1 MINEKEYH
9 LTVEGLSEIKGQLQ
23 GLKEEALPLL
33 RDRLRQAQ
41 AEEADPVENAVYGEV
56 LREKEHT
63 EQRIAE
69 LENIVRNHKL
79 IKKGPKGAVSLG
91 STVVVEVEGRK
102 DTFVIVGSLEAD
114 PISGKISDESPVGR
128 ALMGGKPGTVIEVT
142 GSIVRA
148 TYKIL
153 TIG

>member
-9 LTVEGLSEIKGQLQ
+9 LTSEGLSAIENQLQ
-23 GLKEEALPLL
+23 QLKEEELP
-33 RDRLRQAQ
+33 RLRERLQQAQ
-41 AEEADPVENAVYGEV
+41 EEEPDPAENAVYGEV
-56 LREKEHT
+56 LREKEYA

-79 IKKGPKGAVSLG
+79 IKKGQKGTVGLG
-91 STVVVEVEGRK
+91 STVVVEVEGQK

-114 PISGKISDESPVGR
+114 PASGKISDESPVGR
-128 ALMGGKPGTVIEVT
+128 ALMGAKLGKVIEVT
-142 GSIVRA
+142 GSVVRA

-153 TIG
+153 SIK